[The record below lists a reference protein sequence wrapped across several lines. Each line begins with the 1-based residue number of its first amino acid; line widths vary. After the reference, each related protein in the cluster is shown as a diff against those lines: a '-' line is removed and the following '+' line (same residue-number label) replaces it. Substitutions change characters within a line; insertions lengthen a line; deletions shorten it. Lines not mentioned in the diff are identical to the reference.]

1 MASVLFP
8 KPEWVVAPGG
18 GNHLLSLD
26 VKTDVKTSV
35 PFLLRPS
42 LLQAPAMAPQA

>member
-26 VKTDVKTSV
+26 VKTDVKSV
-35 PFLLRPS
+35 PFLLLPS